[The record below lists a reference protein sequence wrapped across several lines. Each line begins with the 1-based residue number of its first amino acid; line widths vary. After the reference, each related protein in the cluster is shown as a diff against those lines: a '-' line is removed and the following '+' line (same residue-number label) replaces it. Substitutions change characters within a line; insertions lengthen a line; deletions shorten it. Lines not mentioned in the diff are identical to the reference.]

1 MQFLVR
7 VFKSDKAP
15 RGELLGK
22 VSPMQRFYIQA
33 DSMAAA
39 KTHIIKRFSRVNR
52 VLRSINFQ
60 GKDRIV
66 VYLGEPK

>member
-1 MQFLVR
+1 MEFCVR
-7 VFKSDKAP
+7 VFKAEKAK
-15 RGELLGK
+15 RGERLGA
-22 VSPMQRFYIQA
+22 VSPLQRFYIKA
-33 DSMAAA
+33 NSMDEA
-39 KTHIIKRFSRVNR
+39 KNHIIKRFRRVNR

>member
-1 MQFLVR
+1 MEFLVR
-7 VFKSDKAP
+7 VFKVEKP
-15 RGELLGK
+15 KTGEILGK
-22 VSPMQRFYIQA
+22 VSPLQKFYVTA

-39 KTHIIKRFSRVNR
+39 KTHIKKRFSRVNR
-52 VLRSINFQ
+52 ILRSINFQ